1 LTVGATTFDNSEI
14 YFSNFGPCVQI
25 WAPGVGILTDDL
37 GGGFAASN
45 GTSYSAPHVAGTAAL
60 YLSTHPTAT
69 PAEVETALKS
79 NAYYPG
85 FVSKDGRPVKIVN
98 AAHF

>member
-1 LTVGATTFDNSEI
+1 
-14 YFSNFGPCVQI
+14 
-25 WAPGVGILTDDL
+25 
-37 GGGFAASN
+37 
-45 GTSYSAPHVAGTAAL
+45 VAGTAAL

-69 PAEVETALKS
+69 PAAVESALLN

-85 FVSKDGRPVKIVN
+85 FLSKDGRPVRIVN